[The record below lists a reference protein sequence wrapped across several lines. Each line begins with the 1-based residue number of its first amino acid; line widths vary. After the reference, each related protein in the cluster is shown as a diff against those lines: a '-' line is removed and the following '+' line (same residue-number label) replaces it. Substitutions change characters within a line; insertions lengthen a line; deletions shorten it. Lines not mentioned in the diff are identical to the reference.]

1 MKKTIKILPILLIL
15 AIGMIS
21 IRLFIVFVPQKA
33 QKVDTE
39 EGIAYLQKMEAIGG
53 NKADDIVKKAQEKYE
68 GALQRK
74 KIAEAIKEGNYKYAF
89 KDIIIAGDSIMKA
102 ISEYGI
108 LDSSNVYAE
117 VGAGTAYLEDITED
131 LVAANPKYL
140 VLHFGENQLSGEDY
154 APEYASLYG
163 ACINN
168 LKEQLPYTKIF
179 VNSIFPVDEKAY
191 AAEPY
196 LKSIPAYNEAIKSMT
211 EEVGVTY
218 IDYDPLWQSISNS
231 YYDLD
236 GIHPVSS
243 FYTEQFLPY
252 LLTEVG
258 LNIDE
263 E

>member
-15 AIGMIS
+15 AIGIIS

-117 VGAGTAYLEDITED
+117 VGAGTAY
-131 LVAANPKYL
+131 
-140 VLHFGENQLSGEDY
+140 
-154 APEYASLYG
+154 
-163 ACINN
+163 
-168 LKEQLPYTKIF
+168 
-179 VNSIFPVDEKAY
+179 
-191 AAEPY
+191 
-196 LKSIPAYNEAIKSMT
+196 
-211 EEVGVTY
+211 
-218 IDYDPLWQSISNS
+218 
-231 YYDLD
+231 
-236 GIHPVSS
+236 
-243 FYTEQFLPY
+243 
-252 LLTEVG
+252 
-258 LNIDE
+258 
-263 E
+263 